1 VKVKNTIPEIRKEVF
16 VKAREAL
23 GLSVQELSG
32 KACLSVRQIQQIE
45 NGELSSFY
53 SPNIKFTAAKKVA
66 QLLNLQMEEAFDFG
80 DLVSQLPVEEKEVK
94 EVKDTKPSPAVV
106 EEKPKAKASEPVT
119 KIKAEGNTAAKPAE
133 QKTSE
138 SSPDKKRWLPI
149 LGFVAIA
156 GFAFLS
162 LRPNLFDTA
171 SEVSKAPAEEV
182 KAEAS
187 VPPPEPAAQAS
198 TEKVVETTPTPTPAA
213 VVAPVAVTTAPAA
226 TECPVADNNI
236 ASYKTDA
243 PKKSAD
249 MVYLV
254 AKNAQVVCVV
264 DAAGNSQT
272 KQLQAGVGTS
282 VYGKAPLKV
291 LTAGLS
297 QVDLYFQGVKV
308 RPGNASNT
316 ILLEPAPL
324 SAAKND
330 SDSELR

>member
-1 VKVKNTIPEIRKEVF
+1 MKVKNTIPEIRKEVF

-138 SSPDKKRWLPI
+138 SSSDKKRWLPI

-198 TEKVVETTPTPTPAA
+198 TEKVVETTPTPAA
-213 VVAPVAVTTAPAA
+213 VVAPVAVTPAPAA
-226 TECPVADNNI
+226 TECPVSDNNI

>member
-45 NGELSSFY
+45 NGEINSFY

-66 QLLNLQMEEAFDFG
+66 QLLNLQTEEAFDFG
-80 DLVSQLPVEEKEVK
+80 DLVSQLPVEAKEAK
-94 EVKDTKPSPAVV
+94 EAEEAKPSPAVV
-106 EEKPKAKASEPVT
+106 EEKPKAKASEPVA
-119 KIKAEGNTAAKPAE
+119 KIKAESVTAAKPAE
-133 QKTSE
+133 QK
-138 SSPDKKRWLPI
+138 SSASSKDQKRWLPI

-162 LRPNLFDTA
+162 LRPSLFDTA
-171 SEVSKAPAEEV
+171 SEVPKAPAEVE
-182 KAEAS
+182 KTETSTPPAEPIAQATPEK
-187 VPPPEPAAQAS
+187 VAEPA
-198 TEKVVETTPTPTPAA
+198 PTPTPASA
-213 VVAPVAVTTAPAA
+213 VAPAA
-226 TECPVADNNI
+226 LATTSAAECPVADNNVLGF
-236 ASYKTDA
+236 KPDA

-264 DAAGNSQT
+264 DAAGNSQS

-291 LTAGLS
+291 LTTGLS

-324 SAAKND
+324 STAKND

>member
-1 VKVKNTIPEIRKEVF
+1 MKVKNTIPEIRKEVF

-138 SSPDKKRWLPI
+138 SSSDKKRWLPI

-198 TEKVVETTPTPTPAA
+198 TEKVVETTPTPAA

-226 TECPVADNNI
+226 TECPVSDNNI